1 MERPVQPGQLADV
14 LALVEPDDVVLLLPG
29 IHTTP
34 APIAIPRGGEKGK
47 PLVIRGT
54 PGAILDGRRP
64 PNPNDLQFR
73 NKPNRTHQPQ
83 MGDWCFFSLFDLEYV
98 VFENLTI
105 RRCWPMAIFTQ
116 NCRYITWRNCNVT
129 GGTFAFFARD
139 DFTRGEESHHFLI
152 EWCSW
157 IQDETPE
164 HKLWLQYEWEDAH
177 GGADG
182 HNGLR
187 YFNGGFFGSG
197 DILGNV
203 VIRNNQISDAY
214 NGVVFWATKDLKKP
228 ENEKEMM
235 RRNHNIFVHD
245 NVFARI
251 RDNPIEPEG
260 HMHDLRVHHNTFFNC
275 HGWFSLDS
283 VAGGFWYFY
292 GNTGYFD
299 SRQGGS
305 TSRMG
310 KVFKFYSEGPFP
322 IHPVYVFNNSWH
334 LRCPVISGDVDAKH
348 VTSKLEF
355 FGNAIEFCKP
365 QDGVLCTGVDFI
377 ENFDFEKSDAS
388 FDYDVSSQAQF
399 PWAMQREK
407 QEANGR
413 PAGGPIF
420 TDGQGGD
427 FSLVLGSAAA
437 GAGHAATISL
447 ADGSTVKILPQN
459 AGVMQGADPISV
471 PALEN
476 DDNAAF
482 A

>member
-1 MERPVQPGQLADV
+1 MERQVQPGQLDQV
-14 LALVEPDDVVLLLPG
+14 LEQAQPGDVVLLQPG
-29 IHTTP
+29 IHSTQ

-47 PLVIRGT
+47 PLIIRGV
-54 PGAILDGRRP
+54 PGAIVDGGRP
-64 PNPNDLQFR
+64 PNPNDLQFP

-83 MGDWCFFSLFDLEYV
+83 MGDWCFLSLFNLEYV
-98 VFENLTI
+98 VFEDLTI

-139 DFTRGEESHHFLI
+139 DFTKREESHHFLI

-157 IQDETPE
+157 IQDDTPE

-214 NGVVFWATKDLKKP
+214 NGVVFWATKELKKK
-228 ENEKEMM
+228 ENETEMM
-235 RRNHNIFVHD
+235 RRNHHVFVHD

-260 HMHDLRVHHNTFFNC
+260 HMYDLRVHHNTFFNC

-292 GNTGYFD
+292 GNKGYFD

-310 KVFKFYSEGPFP
+310 KVFKFYSEDPYP
-322 IHPVYVFNNSWH
+322 NDPVYVFNNSWH
-334 LRCPVISGDVDAKH
+334 LRCPVISGDADAPHQTQHLK
-348 VTSKLEF
+348 F
-355 FGNAIEFCKP
+355 FGNAIEFCRP
-365 QDGVLCTGVDFI
+365 QDGGLCTGVDFI
-377 ENFDFEKSDAS
+377 ENFDFAQSDAQ
-388 FDYDVSSQAQF
+388 FDHDVCNQAQF
-399 PWAMQREK
+399 PWAMHQVH
-407 QEANGR
+407 QEVDGR
-413 PAGGPIF
+413 AGGGPIF
-420 TDGQGGD
+420 KDGRGGD
-427 FSLVLGSAAA
+427 FLLAPGSAAT
-437 GAGHAATISL
+437 GAGHAAAISL
-447 ADGSTVKILPQN
+447 PAGGDAPIAPEN
-459 AGVMQGADPISV
+459 AGVMQREKAISV
-471 PALEN
+471 PELED